1 MSGTNYTVSTL
12 TNRVEWEVSE
22 QSYQKALKRIKSLKE
37 ENEKPQKKLEQ
48 AQKRLA
54 SNEGKS
60 ALAAAKAQAQRLSLA
75 QKTALQQQKIAQS
88 QAKIAQQEQ
97 AHAKKMA
104 ALSAKNAAQ
113 AMSQDEQLARLNL
126 RLHRIS
132 EKIRAATAHRAMTY
146 NPNMGGTASDPSV
159 VGRQN
164 AAMNRGHAAVSAD
177 IAAAKRRIMEQEQR
191 EAALKRESRAY
202 DTLRRASLTI
212 SHIENAS
219 LADKFK
225 AVQTIKE
232 ATRGYAEQRYTIS
245 EMRHEL
251 AKATLETRRAARINR
266 QMIKDK
272 SKAERSGRVNRE
284 RLGREQSSR
293 GWLFAGGAVGAATLA
308 GSMGI
313 SRAGGVLSES
323 LERSKDAKKLEQYG
337 ISQLEFAAIRD
348 VTMKN
353 TGFSLSADKY
363 SDMQK
368 DFHEKAGEL
377 LQGSFKTD
385 KKGKTTFSG
394 GGEIGNDFIS
404 AILSKTNQKT
414 AQIAINELQKMDV
427 GRFVSYVNQLGNM
440 KEFNWS
446 ENERRFFLESIND
459 LSLLLKTFDSR
470 GDTVIDRMKQ
480 LSREGWSLSQAQQ
493 ANLDKLTALDTEYG
507 RVQESLES
515 HFSSAFVAG
524 LGQYATNTDTLRQ
537 SMTGLIPIS
546 NALGQALGQLSSNV
560 LAWASRV
567 GEELKK
573 GSTLPD
579 AIYNTAVDDGGNAA
593 ADWFTE
599 KTGFDP
605 RVIGQTLKQIYPW
618 LDSSA
623 GTGTAIQTAAA
634 GASPYGNPYGNLYQP
649 VAPTFSTP
657 SLDALAYRQ
666 PLPVS
671 VTGQP
676 VDINNRVDVYVHD
689 DKIEGLINSK
699 VQQNHIEQL
708 NLIAGVA
715 Q

>member
-12 TNRVEWEVSE
+12 VNKVTWAVDED
-22 QSYQKALKRIKSLKE
+22 SYQRALKRIKKLKA
-37 ENEKPQKKLEQ
+37 ENEAPQKKLEQ
-48 AQKRLA
+48 AQKRIA
-54 SNEGKS
+54 NNEGKA
-60 ALAAAKAQAQRLSLA
+60 ALESAKAQTAKLKLAQRLSA
-75 QKTALQQQKIAQS
+75 EQQKQAQTA
-88 QAKIAQQEQ
+88 AKVAQQEQ

-113 AMSQDEQLARLNL
+113 AMSQDEQLARQNL

-132 EKIRAATAHRAMTY
+132 EKIRAATSHRAMTY

-164 AAMNRGHAAVSAD
+164 AAMNRDHAAVSAD
-177 IAAAKRRIMEQEQR
+177 IAAAKRRIADEEKR

-225 AVQTIKE
+225 AVQAIKE

-272 SKAERSGRVNRE
+272 SKAERAGRVNRE

-313 SRAGGVLSES
+313 ARAGGVLSES
-323 LERSKDAKKLEQYG
+323 MERSKEAKELRQYG

-353 TGFSLSADKY
+353 TGYDLTPSKY
-363 SDMQK
+363 NSMQK
-368 DFHEKAGEL
+368 DYHEKAGDL
-377 LQGSFKTD
+377 VNTGSFKTD
-385 KKGKTTFSG
+385 KKGNTTFSG
-394 GGEIGNDFIS
+394 GGELGDLVN
-404 AILSKTNQKT
+404 AVLSKSDQKT
-414 AQIAINELQKMDV
+414 AQTVINELQKMDM
-427 GRFVSYVNQLGNM
+427 GGFVRYVNQLGDL
-440 KEFNWS
+440 KWIRWS
-446 ENERRFFLESIND
+446 DNSRRHFLEAID
-459 LSLLLKTFDSR
+459 DGSLLLKTFASD
-470 GDTVIDRMKQ
+470 GDVVIDRMNQ
-480 LSREGWSLSQAQQ
+480 LSKEGWALSQAQQ
-493 ANLDKLTALDTEYG
+493 ANLEKLSSLGAEYA
-507 RVQESLES
+507 RVQESLGD
-515 HFSSAFVAG
+515 HFSASFVAG

-537 SMTGLIPIS
+537 SMTGLIPIADS
-546 NALGQALGQLSSNV
+546 LGQSLGELTTNV

-573 GSTLPD
+573 GATLPD

-634 GASPYGNPYGNLYQP
+634 GGNPYGNPYGNLYQP
-649 VAPTFSTP
+649 VMPTFSTP

-671 VTGQP
+671 VTGEP

-689 DKIEGLINSK
+689 DKVEGLIDAK
-699 VQQNHIEQL
+699 VKENHQEQL
-708 NLIAGVA
+708 NLIVGAH
-715 Q
+715 